1 MTIKMIASDM
11 DGTFLNDKGTYDRER
26 FEGILDRLDHH
37 GIRFVVA
44 TGNNMAR
51 VNLMFDSL
59 LNRLDFVAEN
69 GAHLLVEGETINRF
83 ILNQTDVDAFLDYF
97 KAQLAAYKVI
107 LTGAQHS
114 YMLEAAEWEI
124 TNHMIAPEE
133 AKAFVDAIKRVES
146 FEDIPKD
153 ETIIKMSVMT
163 GDSVEADAVMAD
175 FNTHFTGNLTAVTSG
190 FGTIDIIQT
199 GVHKAAG
206 LQALMERFE
215 ILPDELMAFGDSGND
230 VEMLHLANDSYAVAN
245 APEIIKQHAKYLAPS
260 HTEDGVLEVIESYLD
275 QLESENDR

>member
-69 GAHLLVEGETINRF
+69 GAHLWVKGETINRF
-83 ILNQTDVDAFLDYF
+83 ILTQADVDAFLDYF
-97 KAQLAAYKVI
+97 EAQLAAYKVI

-153 ETIIKMSVMT
+153 ETIIKMSMMT

-175 FNTHFTGNLTAVTSG
+175 FNAHFTGNLTAVTSG

-260 HTEDGVLEVIESYLD
+260 HTEDGVLEVIKSYLD
-275 QLESENDR
+275 QLESENGR